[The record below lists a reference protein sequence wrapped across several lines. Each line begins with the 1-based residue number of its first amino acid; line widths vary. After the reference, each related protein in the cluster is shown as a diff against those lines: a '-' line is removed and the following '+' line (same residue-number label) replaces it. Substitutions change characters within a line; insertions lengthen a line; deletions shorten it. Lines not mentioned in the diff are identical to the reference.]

1 MIVIL
6 KIFTSLIIAMLWYQL
21 TGNQEI
27 SIAFLV
33 ILLIVFFVRPI
44 PFQDPEQRKQ
54 YLEKIK
60 RAHEKKLEIE
70 KQKSDERKRM
80 LMERK
85 KRGLD
90 EE

>member
-1 MIVIL
+1 
-6 KIFTSLIIAMLWYQL
+6 MLWYQL
-21 TGNQEI
+21 TGDKDI

-33 ILLIVFFVRPI
+33 ILLVIFFVRPI

-54 YLEKIK
+54 YIDKVK
-60 RAHEKKLEIE
+60 RAHEKKIEIE
-70 KQKSDERKRM
+70 RQKSEERKRM
-80 LMERK
+80 LLERK